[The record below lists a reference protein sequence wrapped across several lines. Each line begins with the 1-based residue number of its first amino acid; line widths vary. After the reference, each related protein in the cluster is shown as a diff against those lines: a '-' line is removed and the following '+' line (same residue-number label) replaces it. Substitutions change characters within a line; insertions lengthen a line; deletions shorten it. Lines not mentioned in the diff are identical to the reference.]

1 MLQKQVSRTEMKMGA
16 FNPGKADFL
25 LRRTISK
32 QIVDGVMQYKS
43 DTSVG
48 EIVWAEADD
57 SIDENYKFI
66 LGMVTPRE
74 TIIPF
79 RVRVFKG
86 VV

>member
-1 MLQKQVSRTEMKMGA
+1 MQKQVSRAEMKRGA
-16 FNPGKADFL
+16 FDPDAADFI

-57 SIDENYKFI
+57 SVNDNYKFI
-66 LGMVTPRE
+66 LGMVLPNKK
-74 TIIPF
+74 IIPF
-79 RVRVFKG
+79 RVQVLKG
-86 VV
+86 

>member
-1 MLQKQVSRTEMKMGA
+1 MKRGA
-16 FNPGKADFL
+16 FDPDAADFI

-57 SIDENYKFI
+57 SVNDNYKFI
-66 LGMVTPRE
+66 LGMVLPNKK
-74 TIIPF
+74 IIPF
-79 RVRVFKG
+79 RVQVLKG
-86 VV
+86 